1 MNADEMRTLLLKR
14 FPPLAKLEPRHL
26 DRLLQASALRH
37 APDGAVLFI
46 PRQHCEGFPLVLQ
59 GCVKVSKTSASGREI
74 VLYRVDPG
82 EACVMSGGCL
92 LGNADYSATATAEGD
107 VELLAMPGPVFQQL
121 ILESAP
127 FRGFV
132 FGMYG
137 RRLGEIMELVEEIA
151 FRKLDARLAN
161 LLAHRGPVI
170 AETHQKLAD
179 ELGSVREVVSRT
191 LRSFEQRGWITTE
204 RERIT
209 VVDPKALQHLVVTSS

>member
-1 MNADEMRTLLLKR
+1 MNADEIRALVLDR
-14 FPPLAKLEPRHL
+14 FPALRALEPSHL
-26 DRLLQASALRH
+26 DRILRGSALRR
-37 APDGAVLFI
+37 ASDGAVLFI
-46 PRQHCEGFPLVLQ
+46 PRQPCEGFPLVLS

-92 LGNADYSATATAEGD
+92 LGNADYSATATVEGD
-107 VELLAMPGPVFQQL
+107 VALLALPASLFQQL

-127 FRGFV
+127 FRSFV
-132 FGMYG
+132 FDMYG
-137 RRLGEIMELVEEIA
+137 RRLAEIMELVEEIA

-161 LLAHRGPVI
+161 LLAHRGPVV

-191 LRSFEQRGWITTE
+191 LRSFEQRGWIKTE

-209 VVDPKALQHLVVTSS
+209 VVDRDALEQLVRLSA

>member
-1 MNADEMRTLLLKR
+1 MNADEIRTVV
-14 FPPLAKLEPRHL
+14 LAKFPALRALAPEHL
-26 DRLLQASALRH
+26 DRLLHGSALRH
-37 APDGAVLFI
+37 VPDGAVLFV
-46 PRQHCEGFPLVLQ
+46 PRQHCEGFPLVLR
-59 GCVKVSKTSASGREI
+59 GCVKVSKTSPSGREI

-92 LGNADYSATATAEGD
+92 LGSADYSATATAEGD
-107 VELLAMPGPVFQQL
+107 VTMLALPASLFQRL

-127 FRGFV
+127 FRSFV
-132 FGMYG
+132 FDMYG

-151 FRKLDARLAN
+151 FRRLDARLAN

-170 AETHQKLAD
+170 TETHQKLAD

-191 LRSFEQRGWITTE
+191 LRSFEQRGWIRTE

-209 VVDPKALQHLVVTSS
+209 IVDRAALENLVRTST